1 MADDKAQRP
10 KLRYEDIPTLTETFA
25 DSIGNWTFDG
35 HTLRIE
41 FTVTRFDDGK
51 EAEPR
56 NGRRYPVSRLVL
68 SAPAA
73 IDLINRS
80 RQTAAALEKVGLA
93 KSAEAGSTGA
103 KAN

>member
-1 MADDKAQRP
+1 MADANPQRP
-10 KLRYEDIPTLTETFA
+10 RISYEDLPALAETFA

-41 FTVTRFDDGK
+41 FTVTRFDESKGP
-51 EAEPR
+51 EQR
-56 NGRRYPVSRLVL
+56 SGRRYPVSRLVL
-68 SAPAA
+68 STPAA
-73 IDLINRS
+73 IDLINRC

-93 KSAEAGSTGA
+93 KNVEPEAPG